1 MTNMLISSSA
11 SDISKFTKA
20 KQCVESTKRRKIDRW
35 SWKRRCIHG
44 PIFGISKSM
53 TTATPFP
60 RSISFCQKPF
70 IKFTN
75 SHGTFVSFLLPNQH
89 RNKSSSYKNRKLWGF
104 VTMCGFV
111 KTPVLILIYKLLL
124 SSKAGSVFPS
134 AHGTQPWWRSSG
146 PGPVPRKLGDSWR
159 VNTSHIVGICRDL
172 RVGIWWDNFHFSCVS
187 TANLILNYTDQQPEG
202 PLLHVNGW
210 WSTTLNSLNH
220 QNLKRTPTIV
230 KWTIVQPCP
239 TRWI

>member
-70 IKFTN
+70 INVYKVYKLSRHFR
-75 SHGTFVSFLLPNQH
+75 FVPFA
-89 RNKSSSYKNRKLWGF
+89 KSTQKQTSSYKNRKLWGF
-104 VTMCGFV
+104 LTMCGFV

-172 RVGIWWDNFHFSCVS
+172 RVGIWWDSFHFSYIMCFH
-187 TANLILNYTDQQPEG
+187 G
-202 PLLHVNGW
+202 
-210 WSTTLNSLNH
+210 
-220 QNLKRTPTIV
+220 
-230 KWTIVQPCP
+230 
-239 TRWI
+239 